1 MLFSF
6 LIKAIIISLSG
17 VMAPGPITAVTVS
30 KGTQQSHSGAIIAIG
45 HGIVE
50 LPLMIL
56 ILVGFGQFLEIS
68 WVKVLI
74 GVLGGLFLFN
84 MGIGLLKSIRNTQI
98 SQVHQQYT
106 PLQAGVVLTIANPYF
121 LIWWATI
128 GAMLITGAY
137 QFGIWG
143 LIAFILVHWSCD
155 FFWLYFLSSLS
166 FKGGQ
171 FFGRRLQQIIF
182 AFCGMFLLFFSGK
195 FIYDAMAI
203 IFAI

>member
-1 MLFSF
+1 MLVSF
-6 LIKAIIISLSG
+6 LIKAVIISLSG

-30 KGTQQSHSGAIIAIG
+30 KGTQQPYSGAMIAIG

-84 MGIGLLKSIRNTQI
+84 MGIGLLKSIRNNQV

-106 PLQAGVVLTIANPYF
+106 SLQAGVVLTIANPYF

-128 GAMLITGAY
+128 GAILITGAY
-137 QFGIWG
+137 QFGLWG

-155 FFWLYFLSSLS
+155 FFWLYFLSTLS

-171 FFGRRLQQIIF
+171 FFGKKLQQIIF
-182 AFCGMFLLFFSGK
+182 AFCGIFLLFFSGK
-195 FIYDAMAI
+195 FIYDAMI
-203 IFAI
+203 TFF